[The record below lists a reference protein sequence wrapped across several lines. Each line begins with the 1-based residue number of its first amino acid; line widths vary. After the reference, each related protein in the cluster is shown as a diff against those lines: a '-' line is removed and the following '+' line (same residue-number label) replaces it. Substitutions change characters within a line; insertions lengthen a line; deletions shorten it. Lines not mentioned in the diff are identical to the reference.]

1 MYMIV
6 VYDVKSGRTDKFKKY
21 CRSKLTHVQDSVFEG
36 QLKKS
41 QAEDIKKKLSTMAQ
55 DSESVIIYQFWSD
68 DYMDRTTIGEDP
80 TPDDSFII

>member
-6 VYDVKSGRTDKFKKY
+6 VYDVDTGRTEKFKKY

-36 QLKKS
+36 QLKES
-41 QAEDIKKKLSTMAQ
+41 QAKEIKTKLSDMAKE
-55 DSESVIIYQFWSD
+55 SESVIIYQFWSD

-80 TPDDSFII
+80 TPNDSFIL